1 MTTFILTHIKNT
13 HIKDADVTTIA
24 LKSSTL
30 KTRGIKAKC
39 FGLLTALT
47 VLSVSI
53 TVPIVVPTS
62 HAAPIYKV
70 VDEKTG
76 QVTFT
81 DRPQNYKQQTD
92 KTVSQTAVSTGRDT
106 IGQVT
111 GEATSSSAPVSTAN
125 STANS
130 TDMARKA
137 VSYQLMIA
145 EPSETRAYRR
155 PAQSIEV
162 RVQVTPALQAG
173 DGVRIYLDGSEVAQ
187 GLSASI
193 ATVDLMPGAHNIK
206 AVIQNKKGQLLKEA
220 ARTVYVLQN
229 TQTLQ
234 NNKKIAQQRLAYQ
247 NLPWHQKL
255 LLKLRQKDGSLQ
267 TVQSAQPKT
276 NDAFTK

>member
-1 MTTFILTHIKNT
+1 MTTFILAHIKNT
-13 HIKDADVTTIA
+13 HIKDADVTTSA

-53 TVPIVVPTS
+53 TVPVAVPTS
-62 HAAPIYKV
+62 HAATIYKV

-81 DRPQNYKQQTD
+81 DRPQNYEQQTD

-111 GEATSSSAPVSTAN
+111 GEATSSSAPVSTV
-125 STANS
+125 NS
-130 TDMARKA
+130 TDKARKA

-206 AVIQNKKGQLLKEA
+206 AVIQNEKGQLLKET
-220 ARTVYVLQN
+220 ARTVHVIQN

-267 TVQSAQPKT
+267 TVQNAQPKT

>member
-1 MTTFILTHIKNT
+1 MTTFILAHIKNT
-13 HIKDADVTTIA
+13 HIKDADVTISA

-53 TVPIVVPTS
+53 TVPIAVPTS

-81 DRPQNYKQQTD
+81 DRPQNYEQQTD

-111 GEATSSSAPVSTAN
+111 GEATSSSAPVSTV
-125 STANS
+125 NS
-130 TDMARKA
+130 TDKARKA

-173 DGVRIYLDGSEVAQ
+173 DGVRIYLDGSEIAQ

-206 AVIQNKKGQLLKEA
+206 AVIQNEKGRLLKET
-220 ARTVYVLQN
+220 ARTVHVIQN

-267 TVQSAQPKT
+267 TVQNAQPKT

>member
-1 MTTFILTHIKNT
+1 MTTFILAHIKNT

-30 KTRGIKAKC
+30 KTRGIKAKF

-53 TVPIVVPTS
+53 TVPIAVPTS
-62 HAAPIYKV
+62 HAATIYKV

-81 DRPQNYKQQTD
+81 DRPQNYEQQTD

-111 GEATSSSAPVSTAN
+111 GEATSSSAPVSTV
-125 STANS
+125 NS
-130 TDMARKA
+130 TDNARKE

-162 RVQVTPALQAG
+162 RVQVT
-173 DGVRIYLDGSEVAQ
+173 IYLDGSEVAQ

-193 ATVDLMPGAHNIK
+193 ATVNIMPGAHNIK
-206 AVIQNKKGQLLKEA
+206 AVIQNEKGQLLKEK
-220 ARTVYVLQN
+220 ARTVHVIQN

-267 TVQSAQPKT
+267 TVQNAQPKT